1 MYLATR
7 GSERLVEGQDLEQV
21 VKHAE
26 AYMGDGRGD
35 IIVWEDEKTIACE
48 IEDVGEDSISINYR
62 KM

>member
-7 GSERLVEGQDLEQV
+7 GSQRLIEGDDLDQV

-26 AYMGDGRGD
+26 EYMGQGLGD

-48 IEDVGEDSISINYR
+48 IEDNGDENISIHYR
-62 KM
+62 R